1 MVKNKSSNTIISIL
15 VLAAIITMAAA
26 ATSVYYSF
34 FYIKG
39 TAQLPLFVVV
49 NKTAGFNL
57 EKDSLNFGSL
67 PPGSC
72 SVRGV
77 SVENNGEPKTNIK
90 IAVKVDGELSK
101 WITARAQNILLKPGE
116 KAKLDF
122 SLCIPENTPYGSY
135 SGTAYFLVKKD

>member
-1 MVKNKSSNTIISIL
+1 MAKNKNPGRLMIIL
-15 VLAAIITMAAA
+15 VLAAAVIAAVA

-34 FYIKG
+34 FYIKEVKKI
-39 TAQLPLFVVV
+39 PVFVIV

-67 PPGSC
+67 PPGAC
-72 SVRGV
+72 SARGV
-77 SVENNGEPKTNIK
+77 SVENNADQKTSIR
-90 IAVKVDGELSK
+90 ITVKVEGEISK
-101 WITARAQNILLKPGE
+101 WVTLPAHDSSLKPGE

-135 SGTAYFLVKKD
+135 SGNAYFLVKKD